1 MTQINTLKK
10 NLLFSHCQLKNVHC
24 QNFVH
29 SNQIGS
35 FKVGIRFAIHISNKV
50 VKMKT
55 VKLIEYNGFYGAKN
69 SYSKILFRQAGLKV
83 YFHYLSLSALKSHFK
98 NFNIAVKVV

>member
-1 MTQINTLKK
+1 
-10 NLLFSHCQLKNVHC
+10 
-24 QNFVH
+24 
-29 SNQIGS
+29 
-35 FKVGIRFAIHISNKV
+35 
-50 VKMKT
+50 MKT